1 MKKEVTPEM
10 KLRYLQLS
18 EIVMKRIE
26 PETPDVYCGN
36 LSAHQVEQLID
47 EEFMDVDNLL
57 DNAPTAREFLQ
68 FAKKYSLT
76 LGVYVSSYYGD
87 FDIHVVSIKGN
98 SDIDGFKDD
107 WNRFIKNSDIHVTT
121 DTVHYAEWSNQ

>member
-18 EIVMKRIE
+18 KIVRKRIE
-26 PETPDVYCGN
+26 PKTPDVYCGN
-36 LSAHQVEQLID
+36 LSVHQVEQLID
-47 EEFMDVDNLL
+47 EEFIDVDNLL

-68 FAKKYSLT
+68 FARKYNLI

-87 FDIHVVSIKGN
+87 FDIHVVSVQGN
-98 SDIDGFKDD
+98 SDIEGFKDD
-107 WNRFIKNSDIHVTT
+107 WNRFIKNSDIHITV
-121 DTVHYAEWSNQ
+121 DNVHYAEWPNQ

>member
-36 LSAHQVEQLID
+36 LSVHQVEQLID

-68 FAKKYSLT
+68 FARKYGLT

-98 SDIDGFKDD
+98 SDIDGFRDD
-107 WNRFIKNSDIHVTT
+107 WNRFIKNSDIYVTT
-121 DTVHYAEWSNQ
+121 NTAHYAEWPNQ